1 MNGNNTDNRKSFRLL
16 AALILLGVAALLIGA
31 GRLGDSMMTRQAE
44 QEAAHTRWQ
53 ATVEQLLHQEKANP
67 DARELRSLTVRH
79 PEYILQSLQ
88 TGMRPEPRE

>member
-1 MNGNNTDNRKSFRLL
+1 MNGNNTDKLRSFRIL

-31 GRLGDSMMTRQAE
+31 GRLGDSMITRQAE

-53 ATVEQLLHQEKANP
+53 ATVKQLLHPEKGNP
-67 DARELRSLTVRH
+67 QAKELRSLAVRH
-79 PEYILQSLQ
+79 PEYILQTLQ

>member
-1 MNGNNTDNRKSFRLL
+1 MNGNNTDKRRSFRIL

-44 QEAAHTRWQ
+44 QEAAHTLWQ
-53 ATVEQLLHQEKANP
+53 ATVEQLLHQEKENP
-67 DARELRSLTVRH
+67 LTMRH

>member
-1 MNGNNTDNRKSFRLL
+1 MNENKRENRRSYRIIIG
-16 AALILLGVAALLIGA
+16 LILLGVAALLIGA

-44 QEAAHTRWQ
+44 QEAAHTRRQ

-67 DARELRSLTVRH
+67 DAKELRSLTMRH
-79 PEYILQSLQ
+79 PEYILQTLQ

>member
-1 MNGNNTDNRKSFRLL
+1 MNGNNTDNRRSFRLL

-44 QEAAHTRWQ
+44 QEAAHARQQ
-53 ATVEQLLHQEKANP
+53 AAVEQLLHLEKGNP
-67 DARELRSLTVRH
+67 QTKDLRPLSVRH
-79 PEYILQSLQ
+79 PEYILQTLQ

>member
-1 MNGNNTDNRKSFRLL
+1 MNGNNTDKRRSFRIL
-16 AALILLGVAALLIGA
+16 AVLILLGVAALLIGA

-53 ATVEQLLHQEKANP
+53 ATVEQLLHQEKGHP
-67 DARELRSLTVRH
+67 QSKDLRSLVLRP
-79 PEYILQSLQ
+79 PEYILQTLQ

>member
-1 MNGNNTDNRKSFRLL
+1 MNGNNTDKRRSFRIL

-44 QEAAHTRWQ
+44 QEAAHTQWQ
-53 ATVEQLLHQEKANP
+53 ATVEQLLHHEKGNP
-67 DARELRSLTVRH
+67 QARDLYSLAVRH
-79 PEYILQSLQ
+79 PEYILQTLQ

>member
-1 MNGNNTDNRKSFRLL
+1 MNGNNTDKRKSFRIL

-31 GRLGDSMMTRQAE
+31 GRLGDSMITRQAE

-53 ATVEQLLHQEKANP
+53 ATVKQLLPQEKENP
-67 DARELRSLTVRH
+67 QAKDLRSLAVRH
-79 PEYILQSLQ
+79 PEYILQTLQ

>member
-53 ATVEQLLHQEKANP
+53 ATVEQLLHQEKGNP
-67 DARELRSLTVRH
+67 LSKELRSLAVRH